1 MGQHPEAAGQ
11 RVVSV
16 ERAVIP
22 VDDLDAAIARFEA
35 DGYRLAT
42 ISPAD
47 DPRTADMDG
56 PDRAVRL
63 DVTATQAAVIT
74 VEPQPFRIPEL
85 VPELVISRAVDAQ
98 HGAGRA
104 GMQYRDLIPGRLGGR
119 FIASHIAIPQ
129 GGPVPDYVHHHAIR
143 FQLIFCNAG
152 WVKVVYEDQG
162 EPFVMH
168 PGDCVIQPPHIRHRV
183 LESSDG
189 LEVVEIGC
197 PAEHDTHRDHDL
209 ELPNESVDPSR
220 VWEGQRFVRHV
231 DGDHEWEPWRQ
242 PGWIASPSASP
253 RPLTAWP
260 RLAYSE
266 PKGML
271 PVSSS
276 ATRASSSSS
285 SCARARS
292 RSSTP
297 QVRRRFSQ
305 VTRSL
310 FRPAMRIGW
319 LPHRPN
325 CLRSPFRAKQL
336 GGAQASTR

>member
-63 DVTATQAAVIT
+63 DVTATEAAVIT
-74 VEPQPFRIPEL
+74 VEPQPLRIPEL

-242 PGWIASPSASP
+242 PGWIAQPFGIAEATDGLAEARLLRAEGDAAGELISHEGEFEFLFVRSGEVSFVDASGTTTLFPGDSIVVPAGHAHRLVAASAE
-253 RPLTAWP
+253 LLEVA
-260 RLAYSE
+260 
-266 PKGML
+266 L
-271 PVSSS
+271 P
-276 ATRASSSSS
+276 
-285 SCARARS
+285 
-292 RSSTP
+292 
-297 QVRRRFSQ
+297 
-305 VTRSL
+305 
-310 FRPAMRIGW
+310 G
-319 LPHRPN
+319 
-325 CLRSPFRAKQL
+325 
-336 GGAQASTR
+336 